1 MIAKTN
7 TQHYQNIAD
16 EIRTA
21 NDYATF
27 KSEIEVDNEL
37 FEDIGEAIA
46 EKDGGEVAER
56 SGLVERIGAIKTIP
70 EFDMTVTD
78 NQVKMVIEVNDYD
91 LSFWTRFGI
100 SGGTVTVDWGD
111 GTSDEYT
118 GNATLKYAPQ
128 RKHNYQEAGRYLV
141 TETVENGIL
150 TIGSINNYSTLSE
163 GKIDNYYN
171 AADTL
176 RYMYNYKIKELAYGD
191 NIVINIGLDNIPYVK
206 IYNDIGYIYVRN
218 TATDSITVKD
228 GVNNIAEYKFQG
240 ATAYVV
246 KIPNSVTTISSNAF
260 SGSKIRIIDFT
271 SIRLNE
277 NNELPI
283 TFKSTNI
290 FNSTSP
296 SMILLFATQ
305 EIAEVAKTTTNLS
318 QLASRIKYVG
328 EVES

>member
-1 MIAKTN
+1 MATRLIDDTKL
-7 TQHYQNIAD
+7 QNIAVAIQLKD
-16 EIRTA
+16 NGGQMTVDQMAGR
-21 NDYATF
+21 
-27 KSEIEVDNEL
+27 IEN
-37 FEDIGEAIA
+37 IP
-46 EKDGGEVAER
+46 
-56 SGLVERIGAIKTIP
+56 SGSD
-70 EFDMTVTD
+70 FDMTVTA
-78 NQVKMVIEVNDYD
+78 NQVKMIIEVDSFD
-91 LSFWTRFGI
+91 LSFWTRFGATHD
-100 SGGTVTVDWGD
+100 SDPATVTVDWGD
-111 GTSDEYT
+111 GTTDTYT
-118 GNATLKYAPQ
+118 GNSLLEYAEQ

-141 TETVENGIL
+141 TETVENGTLI
-150 TIGSINNYSTLSE
+150 IGSINNYSTLSE
-163 GKIDNYYN
+163 GGIVGENYN
-171 AADTL
+171 SADTL

-191 NIVINIGLDNIPYVK
+191 SIVINVGLNNIPYIK
-206 IYNDIGYIYVRN
+206 IHNDVDYYFIN
-218 TATDSITVKD
+218 TATDFITIKD
-228 GVNNIAEYKFQG
+228 GRTSIVEYQFNN
-240 ATAYVV
+240 ATAYGV

-328 EVES
+328 EV